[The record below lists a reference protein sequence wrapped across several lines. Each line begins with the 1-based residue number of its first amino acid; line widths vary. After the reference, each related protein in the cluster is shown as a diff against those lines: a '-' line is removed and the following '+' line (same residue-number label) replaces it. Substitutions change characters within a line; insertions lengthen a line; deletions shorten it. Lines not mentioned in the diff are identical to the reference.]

1 MYVFVE
7 NKIVIVEEAAAIFE
21 AHIITAL
28 STKCEHLI
36 LIGDHV
42 QLRPNPSVYRLGMKY
57 HIDVSLFE
65 RFVKNNF
72 PNVRLNIQV
81 CLTIDFLRVFIIF
94 FLIVA
99 SYASRNCSSNE
110 TFL

>member
-7 NKIVIVEEAAAIFE
+7 SKIVIVEEAAAIFE

-42 QLRPNPSVYRLGMKY
+42 QLRPNPSVYRLAKKY
-57 HIDVSLFE
+57 HFDVSLFE

-81 CLTIDFLRVFIIF
+81 FAIIDFQLD
-94 FLIVA
+94 
-99 SYASRNCSSNE
+99 
-110 TFL
+110 

>member
-1 MYVFVE
+1 MEFLE

-42 QLRPNPSVYRLGMKY
+42 QLRPSPSVYRLATRY
-57 HIDVSLFE
+57 QIDVSLFE
-65 RFVKNNF
+65 RLVKNNF

-81 CLTIDFLRVFIIF
+81 KMIEEFSLLRIF
-94 FLIVA
+94 F
-99 SYASRNCSSNE
+99 
-110 TFL
+110 

>member
-7 NKIVIVEEAAAIFE
+7 SKIVIVEEAAAIFE

-42 QLRPNPSVYRLGMKY
+42 QLRPNPSVYRLAKKY
-57 HIDVSLFE
+57 HFDVSLFE

-81 CLTIDFLRVFIIF
+81 FAIIDFQLDYIF
-94 FLIVA
+94 FWKRKGYI
-99 SYASRNCSSNE
+99 
-110 TFL
+110 

>member
-1 MYVFVE
+1 
-7 NKIVIVEEAAAIFE
+7 VIVEEAAAIFE

-28 STKCEHLI
+28 STKCEHLV

-42 QLRPNPSVYRLGMKY
+42 QLRPSPSVYRLAMKY
-57 HIDVSLFE
+57 KIDVSLFE
-65 RFVKNNF
+65 RFVKNKF

-81 CLTIDFLRVFIIF
+81 IVIFCLKKNLHLF
-94 FLIVA
+94 FLINIA
-99 SYASRNCSSNE
+99 SYASRNCSSYE